1 MLIDDVAQALGR
13 HGLRLGDGFRP
24 DAVDRVP
31 PLPDG
36 RPVRAVLMIGNAGL
50 GMWRRFSDEL
60 PAGPSPLDAWTR
72 RVLTPVAE
80 RFDACVVY
88 PFQLPFLPFQQ
99 WTMRAEPCHVSP
111 LRMLIHPVFGLWHA
125 CRGALL
131 FAGDIGLPDIMDGPS
146 PCESCVGRPCLSMCP
161 VGAFAADAY
170 DAVRCLDHLDVT
182 DGEDCVALGC
192 RARRACPVGSEYR
205 YEPGQARFHM
215 EAFRAYL
222 PLVRRH
228 SGGRDE
234 DGEPG

>member
-13 HGLRLGDGFRP
+13 HGLRLGGGFRP

-36 RPVRAVLMIGNAGL
+36 TPVGAVLMVGNAGP
-50 GMWRRFSDEL
+50 GMWRRFSDER
-60 PAGPSPLDAWTR
+60 PAGPSPLDAWTIN
-72 RVLTPVAE
+72 VLARVAE
-80 RFDACVVY
+80 RFGACAVY

-99 WTMRAEPCHVSP
+99 WAMRAEPCYVSP

-131 FAGDIGLPDIMDGPS
+131 FAGDIGLPDRVEVPS
-146 PCESCVGRPCLSMCP
+146 PCESCVGSPCLSMCP

-170 DAVRCLDHLDVT
+170 DAAGCLAHLDGP

-205 YEPGQARFHM
+205 YAPEQARFHM
-215 EAFRAYL
+215 EAFRRVFRS
-222 PLVRRH
+222 P
-228 SGGRDE
+228 
-234 DGEPG
+234 